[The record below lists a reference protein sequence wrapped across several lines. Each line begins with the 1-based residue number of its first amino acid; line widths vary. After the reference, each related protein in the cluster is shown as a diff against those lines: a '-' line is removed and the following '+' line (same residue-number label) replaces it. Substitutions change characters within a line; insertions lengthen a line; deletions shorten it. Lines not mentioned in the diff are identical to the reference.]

1 MDEALGTRPSV
12 TPPVLFASSS
22 REVVTPLPVVTNVS
36 GASSTVSTPKRRRV
50 DTVEVVELI
59 NDNDRQFTE
68 AWKEME
74 EQQRR
79 PG

>member
-1 MDEALGTRPSV
+1 M
-12 TPPVLFASSS
+12 
-22 REVVTPLPVVTNVS
+22 
-36 GASSTVSTPKRRRV
+36 STPKRRRV
-50 DTVEVVELI
+50 DTVEVAELLK
-59 NDNDRQFTE
+59 DTDRQFTE